1 MYKLIMKQ
9 INAAYRDA
17 RIQKPENNKWHTKR
31 KYDEHMF
38 NWNSQRRLEKWGRNN
53 DNIF

>member
-17 RIQKPENNKWHTKR
+17 RIQKPLKITSGIQKENEN
-31 KYDEHMF
+31 EHMRS
-38 NWNSQRRLEKWGRNN
+38 WNSQRRLEKMGKKQ
-53 DNIF
+53 